1 MDDPADIFDCAVI
14 GGGPAGL
21 TAAVY
26 LGRSRRRFSIF
37 DTGESRARWIPT
49 SHNTP
54 GFPHGVHGGELLARL
69 REQAA
74 QFGPRPVQERVEGLV
89 RTDDVFHL
97 TTASGQARARTVI
110 LATGVQDRAPD
121 LPHLARAVKR
131 GLIRSCPICDGYE
144 CAGKSIG
151 VLGSGDHAAREAL
164 FLRTYSDRV
173 SVILSDAHAPSEE
186 NSRRL
191 AAAGVAVIAEPVR
204 KIQQL
209 DSGVACV
216 VADGRGHPFDV
227 LYSALGVTAQ
237 TRLAASAGADLDADG
252 RVIVDDHMRTT
263 VQGLYAA
270 GDVVRSLNQVA
281 VAYAEAA
288 IAAVAIHN
296 ALPANHA

>member
-1 MDDPADIFDCAVI
+1 MADEDIFDCAVI

-26 LGRSRRRFSIF
+26 LGRSRRRFTIF

-54 GFPHGVHGGELLARL
+54 GFPEGVHGEELLARL

-74 QFGPRPVQERVEGLV
+74 QYGPKPQREKVESLV
-89 RTDDVFHL
+89 KGDDGAFRL
-97 TTASGQARARTVI
+97 RTASGEVLARTVI
-110 LATGVQDRAPD
+110 LATGVRDEVPE

-144 CAGKSIG
+144 CSGKSVG

-173 SVILSDAHAPSEE
+173 TVLLNDEHQPSDE
-186 NSRRL
+186 NRRRL
-191 AAAGVAVIAEPVR
+191 DEAGVRLIVAPVR
-204 KIQQL
+204 EIAQL
-209 DSGVACV
+209 ENGITCMVAENQ
-216 VADGRGHPFDV
+216 GHPFDV
-227 LYSALGVTAQ
+227 VYSALGIAPNVA
-237 TRLAASAGADLDADG
+237 LAEQAGAELAEG
-252 RVIVDDHMRTT
+252 RVVVDDHMRTT
-263 VQGLYAA
+263 VDGLYAA

-296 ALPANHA
+296 GLPSNYA